1 MIVLIPVVFSNYRML
16 KPYIRR
22 DFETEP
28 LKLQLLREILNKT
41 KERRGENSLEASTRH
56 PIDYMYVRPH
66 HIPSINHLAREFFWP
81 GIDRKYFTL

>member
-1 MIVLIPVVFSNYRML
+1 ML

-28 LKLQLLREILNKT
+28 LKLCLLRELLTKT
-41 KERRGENSLEASTRH
+41 KDRREDTNGSSIRH

-66 HIPSINHLAREFFWP
+66 HIPPVNQLAREFFWP
-81 GIDRKYFTL
+81 GIDSKY